1 MTNFDI
7 REDAIVALNGEQID
21 AVSGGTFGL
30 LGGLLGFKLSLI
42 SSIFGGSKGHG
53 HGNNNCN
60 PKPKPQPQP
69 CNTCAPRC

>member
-1 MTNFDI
+1 MTHFDI

-42 SSIFGGSKGHG
+42 SSIFGGSKGH
-53 HGNNNCN
+53 NSCAPA